1 MTNMLQKIFGQIE
14 TKEQFDALRIT
25 IASPEEILSW
35 SHGEVKKPETI
46 NYHSLKPE
54 ADGLFCQ
61 RIFGPVKDYE
71 CACGKYK
78 RIKFRGI
85 TCEKFMVEIGP
96 SSVRRERMGHIKLAM
111 PVSHTWFMREG
122 KIATLLN
129 NLPQKKL
136 EQVIYY
142 DAYIVTEPG
151 LTSLKMYDVI
161 SEDEYQA
168 AVEEFGADAFHVGI
182 GAEGIRNIIANL
194 DMGDERRRLRAELA
208 ETKSETKRKGLI
220 KQLKLVEAFLDSK
233 TDPAWMLPDII
244 PVIPPDM
251 RPLVTLD
258 AGHVTASDLND
269 LYRRVII
276 RNNRLKKFMDM
287 HAPEIIVRNEKRM
300 LQEAVDSLFDNGHK
314 ARPMVSQ
321 NRRPLKSLS
330 DSLRGKSGRFRM
342 NMLGKRVDYSGRSVI
357 VSGPTLKLHQ
367 VGLPKTMALELFKPF
382 VYARLLAGDYANT
395 LKTARKMVENGE
407 EIVWEILEKVIYQ
420 HPVLLNRAP
429 SLHRLSMLA
438 FEPVLIEGKAIRLH
452 PLVCKGF
459 NADFDGD
466 QMSVHVP
473 ISLEAQL
480 EARTLML
487 SSNNVLS
494 PANGDP
500 MCVPSQD
507 MVLGVYYISLINGE
521 HDEKSP
527 RFANMDEVQLALENK
542 SITLHTPIVARI
554 NGKTYKT
561 TAGRMILGELL
572 PKSDKMPFDLVNK
585 VMPVKEIKALLAT
598 TYERCGDKEMILLAD
613 ALKNT
618 GFEQA
623 ARSGISIGF
632 NDIVIPE
639 EKKDMIAAAE
649 KQAQE
654 IEEQYQNGLLSNGE
668 RYNKLVDLWQ
678 KTTDK
683 LGDLA
688 YAALGKTTG
697 DNWNSIL
704 MMALSGARGSK
715 GQIQQLA
722 GMRGMM
728 QKPDGSIIEVP
739 IISNFKEGLT
749 MSEYFTSTH
758 GARKGMSDT
767 ALKTADAGYLTRRL
781 VELAQNTVITEHD
794 CGTTEYITA
803 KPVYQGSTLSVALG
817 DVVLGRTAAHDVI
830 HPITKELIVPAGELI
845 TKSAA
850 KKINES
856 GLPSVDVR
864 SVLTCCSDGLCAKCY
879 GMDLSRGTLV
889 HVGEAVGVI
898 AGQSIGEPGT
908 QLTLRTFHIGGIAS
922 GGAESHFIEVP
933 VAGKIQ
939 LNGVNTIKNSAGRVV
954 VLSRNGEL
962 AVVDDKGAKL
972 FTAALPYA
980 SMLIVNDGDMV
991 DKGAKVAEWD
1001 PYSNIIIAEKDGVVA
1016 FNDLVENVSY
1026 QEEVDAMTGIVS
1038 RKVINWKTNTK
1049 KALKPAV
1056 TLVDDNGNVISL
1068 GGKKIAEY
1076 LLPIYSVLNV
1086 ANGDRVS
1093 AGDVLAR
1100 IPVQTKR
1107 TSDITGG
1114 LPRVEELLEVR
1125 RPTNPA
1131 LLAEIDGTIE
1141 LEDAKSKIIIRIEPD
1156 DGTAPVEYAVPKGTN
1171 LLVRS
1176 GDTVKKAEKLVD
1188 GDPVPQDILRIL
1200 GQKALATFMV
1210 DQIQQVYRLQGVV
1223 INDKHLEIVI
1233 REMTRRVEVI
1243 NPGDTGFLMGQ
1254 VVDRVDFEEE
1264 NARVVRDGGRA
1275 AEASQV
1281 LVGLTRA
1288 SLTSRSFI
1296 SNASF
1301 QQTTKVLVDAAISG
1315 ATDKLVGINENL
1327 IVGRLIPVG
1336 TGAYVRRVREIA
1348 KAEEKAEKLAREG
1361 GDHQQL
1367 LDI

>member
-54 ADGLFCQ
+54 PEGLFCQ
-61 RIFGPVKDYE
+61 QIFGPVKDYE

-78 RIKFRGI
+78 RIKFRGVV
-85 TCEKFMVEIGP
+85 CERCGVEVG
-96 SSVRRERMGHIKLAM
+96 SSTVRRERMGHIKLAM
-111 PVSHTWFMREG
+111 PVAHTWFLREG

-136 EQVIYY
+136 EQVISY
-142 DAYIVTEPG
+142 DAYIVIEPG
-151 LTSLKMYDVI
+151 LTDLKQYDVI
-161 SEDEYQA
+161 SEDDYQQ
-168 AVEEFGADAFHVGI
+168 AVEKYGADAFHVGI
-182 GAEGIRNIIANL
+182 GAEGVRSIIANL
-194 DMGDERRRLRAELA
+194 DMGDERTRLRAELA
-208 ETKSETKRKGLI
+208 DTKSDAKRKGLI

-233 TDPAWMLPDII
+233 TEPAWMLPDII

-258 AGHVTASDLND
+258 AGHVAASDLND

-276 RNNRLKKFMDM
+276 RNNRLKRFIDM

-357 VSGPTLKLHQ
+357 VSGPSLKLHQ

-382 VYARLLAGDYANT
+382 VYSRLLAGDYANT
-395 LKTARKMVENGE
+395 LKAARKMVENGE
-407 EIVWEILEKVIYQ
+407 DVVWEILEDVIHQ
-420 HPVLLNRAP
+420 HPVLLNRQP

-466 QMSVHVP
+466 QMAVHVP

-487 SSNNVLS
+487 SSNNILS
-494 PANGDP
+494 PANGEP
-500 MCVPSQD
+500 MIVPSQD

-521 HDEKSP
+521 HTDKSP
-527 RFANMDEVQLALENK
+527 CFANMDEVKMALENH

-554 NGKTYKT
+554 NGKIYKT

-572 PKSDKMPFDLVNK
+572 PKSENMPFDLVNK
-585 VMPVKEIKALLAT
+585 VMPVGEIKALLAT
-598 TYERCGDKEMILLAD
+598 TYERCGDKATILLAD
-613 ALKNT
+613 ALKDT

-623 ARSGISIGF
+623 ARSGISIGYD
-632 NDIVIPE
+632 DIVIPD
-639 EKKDMIAAAE
+639 EKKEIIEETEKSAE
-649 KQAQE
+649 E
-654 IEEQYQNGLLSNGE
+654 IEQQYQNGLLSGGE
-668 RYNKLVDLWQ
+668 KHNKLIDLWQ
-678 KTTDK
+678 NTTDK
-683 LGDLA
+683 IGDLA
-688 YAALGKTTG
+688 YTALEKTSG
-697 DNWNSIL
+697 DNWNSVW
-704 MMALSGARGSK
+704 MMAKSGARGSK
-715 GQIQQLA
+715 RQIQQVA

-749 MSEYFTSTH
+749 MAEYFTSTH

-803 KPVYQGSTLSVALG
+803 KPVYQGSTLSVPLG
-817 DVVLGRTAAHDVI
+817 DVVLGRTAAHDIV
-830 HPITKELIVPAGELI
+830 HPITKEVIVPAGELV
-845 TKSAA
+845 TKVAA
-850 KKINES
+850 RKINES
-856 GLPSVDVR
+856 GLPSVDVS
-864 SVLTCCSDGLCAKCY
+864 SVLTCHSDGLCAKCY
-879 GMDLSRGTLV
+879 GMDLSRQALV

-908 QLTLRTFHIGGIAS
+908 QLTLRTFHIGGVAS

-933 VAGKIQ
+933 VAGTIK
-939 LNGVNTIKNSAGRVV
+939 LSSVNTIKNSAGRVV

-962 AVVDDKGAKL
+962 SVVDAKGETL
-972 FTAALPYA
+972 FNTKLPYA
-980 SMLIVNDGDMV
+980 SMLIVNDGDTV

-1001 PYSNIIIAEKDGVVA
+1001 PYSNTIIAEKDGIVQ
-1016 FNDLVENVSY
+1016 FQDLVENVSY
-1026 QEEVDAMTGIVS
+1026 QEEVDSTTGITS

-1049 KALKPAV
+1049 KALNPAI
-1056 TLVDDNGNVISL
+1056 TLVDESGNIISL

-1076 LLPIYSVLNV
+1076 LLPVYSVLNV
-1086 ANGDRVS
+1086 SNGATVS
-1093 AGDVLAR
+1093 AGDILAR

-1107 TSDITGG
+1107 TGDITGG
-1114 LPRVEELLEVR
+1114 LPRVNELLEVR
-1125 RPTNPA
+1125 RPSNPA

-1141 LEDAKSKIIIRIEPD
+1141 LEDAKSKIIIRIVPD

-1176 GDTVKKAEKLVD
+1176 GDIVKKADKLVD

-1210 DQIQQVYRLQGVV
+1210 EQIQQVYRLQGVS
-1223 INDKHLEIVI
+1223 INDKHIEILI
-1233 REMTRRVEVI
+1233 REMTRRVEI
-1243 NPGDTGFLMGQ
+1243 TNPGDTGFLMGQ
-1254 VVDRVDFEEE
+1254 VIDRVDFEEE
-1264 NARVVRDGGRA
+1264 NARVIHDGGKP

-1348 KAEEKAEKLAREG
+1348 REEERAEKLAREG
-1361 GDHQQL
+1361 NEKQQM
-1367 LDI
+1367 LDF

>member
-54 ADGLFCQ
+54 PEGLFCQ
-61 RIFGPVKDYE
+61 QIFGPVKDYE

-78 RIKFRGI
+78 RIKFRGVV
-85 TCEKFMVEIGP
+85 CERCGVEVG
-96 SSVRRERMGHIKLAM
+96 SSTVRRERMGHIKLAM
-111 PVSHTWFMREG
+111 PVAHTWFLREG

-136 EQVIYY
+136 EQVISY
-142 DAYIVTEPG
+142 DAYIVIEPG
-151 LTSLKMYDVI
+151 LTSLKQYDVI
-161 SEDEYQA
+161 SEDEYQK

-182 GAEGIRNIIANL
+182 GAEGIRSIIANL
-194 DMGDERRRLRAELA
+194 DMGDERTRLRAELA
-208 ETKSETKRKGLI
+208 ETKSDAKRKGLI

-233 TDPAWMLPDII
+233 TDPAWMLPDVI

-258 AGHVTASDLND
+258 AGHVAASDLND

-276 RNNRLKKFMDM
+276 RNNRLKRFIEM

-357 VSGPTLKLHQ
+357 VSGPSLKLHQ

-382 VYARLLAGDYANT
+382 VYARLMAGDYANT

-407 EIVWEILEKVIYQ
+407 DVVWEILEKVIHQ
-420 HPVLLNRAP
+420 HPVLLNRQP
-429 SLHRLSMLA
+429 TLHRLSMLA

-466 QMSVHVP
+466 QMAVHVP

-487 SSNNVLS
+487 SSNNILS
-494 PANGDP
+494 PANGEP
-500 MCVPSQD
+500 MIVPSQD

-521 HDEKSP
+521 HTDKSP
-527 RFANMDEVQLALENK
+527 RFANMDEVKMALENK

-554 NGKTYKT
+554 NGNIYKT
-561 TAGRMILGELL
+561 TAGRMILGQLL
-572 PKSDKMPFDLVNK
+572 PKSDNMPFDLVNK
-585 VMPVKEIKALLAT
+585 VMPVGEIKSLLAT
-598 TYERCGDKEMILLAD
+598 TYERCGDKATILLAD
-613 ALKNT
+613 ALKDT

-623 ARSGISIGF
+623 ARSGISIGYD
-632 NDIVIPE
+632 DIVIPE
-639 EKKDMIAAAE
+639 EKKTIIEETERAAE
-649 KQAQE
+649 E
-654 IEEQYQNGLLSNGE
+654 INEQYQNGLLSGGE
-668 RYNKLVDLWQ
+668 KHNKLIDLWQ
-678 KTTDK
+678 NTTDK
-683 LGDLA
+683 IGDLA

-697 DNWNSIL
+697 DNWNSVL

-715 GQIQQLA
+715 RQIQQVA

-749 MSEYFTSTH
+749 MAEYFTSTH

-803 KPVYQGSTLSVALG
+803 KPVYQGSTLSVPLG
-817 DVVLGRTAAHDVI
+817 DVVLGRTAAHDIV
-830 HPITKELIVPAGELI
+830 HPITKEVIVPAGELV
-845 TKSAA
+845 TKVAA
-850 KKINES
+850 RKINES

-879 GMDLSRGTLV
+879 GMDLSRQALV

-908 QLTLRTFHIGGIAS
+908 QLTLRTFHIGGVAS
-922 GGAESHFIEVP
+922 GGAESHYIEVP
-933 VAGKIQ
+933 VAGTVK
-939 LNGVNTIKNSAGRVV
+939 LSGVNTIKNSAGRIV

-962 AVVDDKGAKL
+962 SVVDAKGESL
-972 FTAALPYA
+972 FTTKLPYA
-980 SMLIVNDGDMV
+980 AMMIVSDGDTV
-991 DKGAKVAEWD
+991 EKGAKVAEWD
-1001 PYSNIIIAEKDGVVA
+1001 PYANTIIAEKDGIVQ
-1016 FNDLVENVSY
+1016 FQDLIENVSY
-1026 QEEVDAMTGIVS
+1026 QEEVDSTTGIVS
-1038 RKVINWKTNTK
+1038 RKVINWKANTK
-1049 KALKPAV
+1049 KALNPAI
-1056 TLVDDNGNVISL
+1056 TLVDDKGQVISL

-1076 LLPIYSVLNV
+1076 LLPMYSILNV
-1086 ANGDRVS
+1086 SNGATVS

-1107 TSDITGG
+1107 TGDITGG
-1114 LPRVEELLEVR
+1114 LPRVNELLEVR
-1125 RPTNPA
+1125 RPSNPA
-1131 LLAEIDGTIE
+1131 LLAEVDGIIE
-1141 LEDAKSKIIIRIEPD
+1141 LEDAKSKIIIRIMPD

-1176 GDTVKKAEKLVD
+1176 GDIVKKADKLVD

-1210 DQIQQVYRLQGVV
+1210 EQIQQVYRLQGVS
-1223 INDKHLEIVI
+1223 INDKHIEILI
-1233 REMTRRVEVI
+1233 REMTRRVEI
-1243 NPGDTGFLMGQ
+1243 TNPGDTGFLMGQ

-1264 NARVVRDGGRA
+1264 NARVVHDGGRP

-1301 QQTTKVLVDAAISG
+1301 QQTTKVLVDAAIGG

-1348 KAEEKAEKLAREG
+1348 REEERAEKLARDG
-1361 GDHQQL
+1361 NAQQQL

>member
-54 ADGLFCQ
+54 SEGLFCQ
-61 RIFGPVKDYE
+61 QIFVPVKDYE

-78 RIKFRGI
+78 RIKFRGVV
-85 TCEKFMVEIGP
+85 CERCGVEVGP

-111 PVSHTWFMREG
+111 PVAHTWFLREG

-136 EQVIYY
+136 EQVISY
-142 DAYIVTEPG
+142 DAYIVIEPG
-151 LTSLKMYDVI
+151 LTNLKQYDVI

-182 GAEGIRNIIANL
+182 GAEGVRSIIANL
-194 DMGDERRRLRAELA
+194 DMGDERTRLRAELA
-208 ETKSETKRKGLI
+208 ETKSEAKRKSII

-233 TDPAWMLPDII
+233 TDPAWMLPDVL

-258 AGHVTASDLND
+258 AGHVAASDLND

-276 RNNRLKKFMDM
+276 RNNRLKRFQEM
-287 HAPEIIVRNEKRM
+287 HAPEIIIRNEKRM

-357 VSGPTLKLHQ
+357 VSGPSLKLHQ
-367 VGLPKTMALELFKPF
+367 VGLPKQMALELFKPF
-382 VYARLLAGDYANT
+382 VFARLLAGDYANT

-407 EIVWEILEKVIYQ
+407 DIVWEILEKVIYE

-429 SLHRLSMLA
+429 TLHRLSLLA

-494 PANGDP
+494 PANGEP
-500 MCVPSQD
+500 MIVPSQD
-507 MVLGVYYISLINGE
+507 MVLGVYYISLMNGTVN
-521 HDEKSP
+521 EKSP
-527 RFANMDEVQLALENK
+527 RFANMDEVKMALENK
-542 SITLHTPIVARI
+542 AITLHTPIVARI
-554 NGKTYKT
+554 NGKRYET

-572 PKSDKMPFDLVNK
+572 PKSDNMPFDLVNK
-585 VMPVKEIKALLAT
+585 VMPSGEIKKLLAI
-598 TYERCGDKEMILLAD
+598 TYERCGDKAMIMLAD

-632 NDIVIPE
+632 DDIVIPK
-639 EKKDMIAAAE
+639 EKTEMIANANKAAAE
-649 KQAQE
+649 
-654 IEEQYQNGLLSNGE
+654 IEKQYQNGLLSGGE
-668 RYNKLVDLWQ
+668 RHNKLIDLWQ
-678 KTTDK
+678 KTTDE
-683 LGDLA
+683 LGDKA
-688 YAALGKTTG
+688 YEALGKTEG
-697 DNWNSIL
+697 ENWNSIY
-704 MMALSGARGSK
+704 MMAVSKARGSK
-715 GQIQQLA
+715 GQIQQVA

-749 MSEYFTSTH
+749 MAEYFTSTH

-767 ALKTADAGYLTRRL
+767 ALKTAEAGYLTRRL

-794 CGTTEYITA
+794 CGTSDFITA

-817 DVVLGRTAAHDVI
+817 DVVLGRTAAHDIV
-830 HPITKELIVPAGELI
+830 HPITKEVIVPAGELI

-850 KKINES
+850 RQINES

-864 SVLTCCSDGLCAKCY
+864 SVLTCHSDGLCAKCY
-879 GMDLSRGTLV
+879 GMDLSRNALV

-922 GGAESHFIEVP
+922 GGAESHFIEMP
-933 VAGKIQ
+933 VAGTLK
-939 LNGVNTIKNSAGRVV
+939 LSGVNTITNSAGRVV
-954 VLSRNGEL
+954 VLSRNGEV
-962 AVVDDKGAKL
+962 AVVDNKGKEL
-972 FTAALPYA
+972 FSCALPYA
-980 SMLIVNDGDMV
+980 SMLIKNDGDKV
-991 DKGAKVAEWD
+991 EKGEKVAEWD
-1001 PYSNIIIAEKDGVVA
+1001 PYSNTIIAEKDGIA
-1016 FNDLVENVSY
+1016 QFKDLIENVSF
-1026 QEEVDAMTGIVS
+1026 QEEVDSMTGIVS

-1049 KALKPAV
+1049 KPLSPAI
-1056 TLVDDNGNVISL
+1056 TLVDEKGNVVSL

-1076 LLPIYSVLNV
+1076 MLPTYSVLNV
-1086 ANGDRVS
+1086 SNGDKVV

-1125 RPTNPA
+1125 RPSNPA
-1131 LLAEIDGTIE
+1131 LLAEVDGTVE
-1141 LEDAKSKIIIRIEPD
+1141 LEDSKSKIIIRIEPT
-1156 DGTAPVEYAVPKGTN
+1156 DGSAPVEYAVPKGTN

-1176 GDTVKKAEKLVD
+1176 GDTVRKAEKLVD

-1200 GQKALATFMV
+1200 GQKELAQFMV
-1210 DQIQQVYRLQGVV
+1210 EQVQQVYRLQGVS
-1223 INDKHLEIVI
+1223 INDKHIEILI
-1233 REMTRRVEVI
+1233 REMTRRVEI
-1243 NPGDTGFLMGQ
+1243 TNPGDTGFLMGQ

-1264 NARVVRDGGRA
+1264 NARVARDGGKV

-1315 ATDKLVGINENL
+1315 STDKLVGINENL
-1327 IVGRLIPVG
+1327 IVGRLIPIG
-1336 TGAYVRRVREIA
+1336 TGAYVRRVRQIA
-1348 KAEEKAEKLAREG
+1348 KDEEKAEKLAREG
-1361 GDHQQL
+1361 GEQQQL